1 MHFYDAVLPFIGGLA
16 CHLTRKYGR
25 RGPESRVFYKPPEH
39 RRNEG
44 AQGGECS
51 SGLAVP
57 KNTRFTA
64 QRETRTENLCV
75 YVGARCKKN
84 GPDSN
89 PTLPPPPTHQL
100 SVLRWL
106 CKKKKWRARKQEFTF
121 QSFSNLIEKK
131 KGKQTV
137 LQPWDDAGTGG
148 RSGEKLFHGFFMV
161 DIVFERFGKEKS

>member
-1 MHFYDAVLPFIGGLA
+1 MQFYDAALPFIGGLA

-44 AQGGECS
+44 AQGGECG

-64 QRETRTENLCV
+64 QRETRTENLRV
-75 YVGARCKKN
+75 YVGARCKKKN

-89 PTLPPPPTHQL
+89 PTLPPRPPL
-100 SVLRWL
+100 ISFLFGGGFA
-106 CKKKKWRARKQEFTF
+106 KKKFTCK
-121 QSFSNLIEKK
+121 E
-131 KGKQTV
+131 
-137 LQPWDDAGTGG
+137 TGIHL
-148 RSGEKLFHGFFMV
+148 SKFFKLN
-161 DIVFERFGKEKS
+161 